1 MRETVKQILEAEG
14 INLFGILPA
23 DSLTVINPK
32 LMPPWV
38 RSAIILAV
46 PYDDGSVYT
55 DGVSAYA
62 HITDYHLYFKGLFDR
77 IIPKLEEAFPVKQFF
92 GSADHSPIHEKEA
105 AAKAGLGVIG
115 MHSMLINERYGSYL
129 FLGSVLTDMETQETA
144 GEVLSCTQCGA
155 CLAACPG
162 TALSV
167 EGMSPEKCLSA
178 LSQKKRLTKEEA
190 ALIGAQ
196 GIAWGCDRCQEICPL
211 NADREF
217 TCVPFFKE
225 HRHGDFSAE
234 EVAKMS
240 DEEFRRFAFSW
251 RGRARILEN
260 LSNLENLVEQRKN
273 P

>member
-1 MRETVKQILEAEG
+1 MRETVKQILEAEE
-14 INLFGILPA
+14 IDLFGILPA
-23 DSLTVINPK
+23 SALTVINPK
-32 LMPPWV
+32 LMPSWV
-38 RSAIILAV
+38 KSAIILAV

-62 HITDYHLYFKGLFDR
+62 HITDYHLYFKGLFER
-77 IIPKLEEAFPVKQFF
+77 IIPKLEAAFPVKQFF

-115 MHSMLINERYGSYL
+115 MHSMLINKRYGSYL
-129 FLGSVLTDMETQETA
+129 FLGSVLTDMETGETE
-144 GEVLSCTQCGA
+144 GEVLSCPRCGA
-155 CLAACPG
+155 CLTACPG
-162 TALSV
+162 KALSDK
-167 EGMSPEKCLSA
+167 GMSPEKCLSA
-178 LSQKKRLTKEEA
+178 LSQKKRLTEEEA
-190 ALIGAQ
+190 AFIGNF
-196 GIAWGCDRCQEICPL
+196 GIAWGCDRCQEVCPL
-211 NADREF
+211 NAKREF
-217 TCVPFFKE
+217 TRVPFFKE
-225 HRHGDFSAE
+225 HRHGNFSAE